1 MPTLSTKERKCKF
14 NKLFNDLNI
23 KLIKGNRSLIVYIK
37 QHINNGENLTK
48 RSIDLSIKINKYLF
62 VLI

>member
-14 NKLFNDLNI
+14 DKLFNDLNI
-23 KLIKGNRSLIVYIK
+23 KLIKGNGSLIVYIK
-37 QHINNGENLTK
+37 QHINNGENLPK

>member
-1 MPTLSTKERKCKF
+1 MPTLSTKERKYKF
-14 NKLFNDLNI
+14 DKLFNDLNI
-23 KLIKGNRSLIVYIK
+23 KLIKGNGSLIVYIK
-37 QHINNGENLTK
+37 QHNNNGENLTK

>member
-14 NKLFNDLNI
+14 DKLFNDLNI
-23 KLIKGNRSLIVYIK
+23 KLIKGNGSLIVYIK

-48 RSIDLSIKINKYLF
+48 RSIDLIIKINKYLF